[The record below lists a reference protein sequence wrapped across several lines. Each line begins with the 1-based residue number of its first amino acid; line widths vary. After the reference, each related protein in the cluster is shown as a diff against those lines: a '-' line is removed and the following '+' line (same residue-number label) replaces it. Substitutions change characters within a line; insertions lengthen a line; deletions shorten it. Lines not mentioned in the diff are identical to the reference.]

1 MNGTI
6 YSTIVGTIV
15 ADPAPYYKV
24 KGDSEIAGCSFRV
37 AINRCTKVNNNWET
51 YTQFIEITCRDPYRA
66 KFLLNSQWC
75 KKGFHAYFM
84 CDQSERMYTKKD
96 GTEVRIPMFSLMDAH
111 PILVSESYAQQ
122 KSAQLSQERTRK
134 DEALHQ
140 AVGAPGH
147 QPVPMPRQPQS
158 NMAEDDIPF

>member
-15 ADPAPYYKV
+15 TDPAPYYKV
-24 KGDSEIAGCSFRV
+24 KGDAKIAGCAFRV

-51 YTQFIEITCRDPYRA
+51 YTQFIEINCRDSYRA
-66 KFLLNSQWC
+66 QFLIDAKWC
-75 KKGFHAYFM
+75 KKGYHAYFM

-96 GTEVRIPMFSLMDAH
+96 GTEVRVPMFSLMDAH

-122 KSAQLSQERTRK
+122 KSAQVRQERMRE
-134 DEALHQ
+134 DQNLHQ
-140 AVGAPGH
+140 QTGAPGH
-147 QPVPMPRQPQS
+147 QPVPMPTAPA
-158 NMAEDDIPF
+158 MAEDDIPF